1 LFGSVRSA
9 ISVLK
14 RTHVWSDDERGG
26 MGLRENIDADIV
38 NALKSGAKD
47 KLSTLRMLSAALKNK
62 QIDKRRQLT
71 EEEVA
76 ETVRSLIKQRK
87 DSIEQFGKGG
97 RQDLVDKETAEVAVL
112 EVYLPQQM
120 SREEIELMV
129 RDVVAQTSAQGAK
142 DMGKVMKALIPLVGG
157 RADGKLVS
165 ELVKQT
171 LG

>member
-1 LFGSVRSA
+1 M
-9 ISVLK
+9 K
-14 RTHVWSDDERGG
+14 RTHDWRVIERGG
-26 MGLRENIDADIV
+26 MGLREIIDTDIK

-62 QIDKRRQLT
+62 QIDKRRALT

-112 EVYLPQQM
+112 EVYLPRQM
-120 SREEIELMV
+120 SREEIEVMV
-129 RDVVAQTSAQGAK
+129 RDAVNQTGAQGAK

-165 ELVKQT
+165 ELVKHA

>member
-1 LFGSVRSA
+1 
-9 ISVLK
+9 
-14 RTHVWSDDERGG
+14 
-26 MGLRENIDADIV
+26 MGLRETIDTDIKH
-38 NALKSGAKD
+38 ALKSGAKD

-62 QIDKRRQLT
+62 QIDKRRPLT

-120 SREEIELMV
+120 SREELDVMI
-129 RDVVAQTSAQGAK
+129 RDAVAQTGAQGAK

-157 RADGKLVS
+157 RADGKLLS
-165 ELVKQT
+165 ELVKHT

>member
-1 LFGSVRSA
+1 
-9 ISVLK
+9 
-14 RTHVWSDDERGG
+14 
-26 MGLRENIDADIV
+26 MGLRETIDTDIKH
-38 NALKSGAKD
+38 ALKSGAKD

-62 QIDKRRQLT
+62 QIDKRRPLT

-120 SREEIELMV
+120 SREELDVMI
-129 RDVVAQTSAQGAK
+129 RDAVAQTGAQGAK
-142 DMGKVMKALIPLVGG
+142 DMGRVMKALIPLVGG
-157 RADGKLVS
+157 RADGKLLS
-165 ELVKQT
+165 ELVKHA